1 MLVVANVVLTE
12 HNTAV
17 LGRRLVKAAPDLLI
31 TVSHDEK
38 VLGVHLAAALLHV
51 VYHKLDKGCCENY
64 LWERSMRREDNVF
77 CDMGGPQL
85 AGRQRV
91 GRRSNTI
98 NGNTCCPTY
107 EHRAQKTL
115 ENSAP
120 TTMHAGCW
128 SHIVKGPFPSSP

>member
-85 AGRQRV
+85 AGRQRWA
-91 GRRSNTI
+91 GDPTRSMATRAVLPMSI
-98 NGNTCCPTY
+98 
-107 EHRAQKTL
+107 EHRKRWKTARPQQCTQDVGL
-115 ENSAP
+115 TS
-120 TTMHAGCW
+120 
-128 SHIVKGPFPSSP
+128 